1 MQIQI
6 QRIFIYILLI
16 SLAWGCK
23 AKKPLTSSTNTSGQ
37 ESASPSL
44 LTFDKGTVSK
54 AEFERVYAKN
64 NGGLEEASKHTT
76 AQLRE
81 YLDLYINFKRKV
93 FEAESMGLDTTPAFN
108 QEFETYRKQ
117 LVQPYLSAKEVEE
130 QLIKEAYERS
140 KMSVDASHLL
150 IGVEQDASPEDT
162 LVAYQK
168 IMAIRDSIANGQKE
182 FEEMTV
188 KYSTDPSAK
197 QNKGRL
203 GYFNVF
209 EMVYPFE
216 TAAFTTDKG
225 NVSMPIRTRF
235 GYHLINVHDKQSI
248 EGKKHVSHIIIRVGD
263 RYSAKT
269 EEEAQAKIQEIY
281 EKLKAGEDF
290 ATLAS
295 QFSDDPSSSGKG
307 GDLGTGRLLAEMEN
321 AKYTLDEGEF
331 SEPFTTR
338 FGHHILKVTKV
349 DKLPPFEEAQIELK
363 QKISR
368 DSRSQLGRQALI
380 QRIKNENGFKLDDA
394 SFALFKEGLDE
405 NFPRGNWQPDTAQ
418 EVMYENTLFTLDNG
432 NYKVSIQ
439 DFIDYY
445 QKSRIRKS
453 GMTPAQAAESMKT
466 SYVEQKLLE
475 YEEAQLPKK
484 NPEFRHLVQEY
495 RDGILLFTL
504 MERKVWKKA
513 VEDTMGLQNY
523 YQAHQDSFHKDQT
536 IDVREFRTTERA
548 PIDEAKKMLA
558 QGMSE
563 AQIDSVLNQ
572 TSSLTLRIISQ
583 TYEKGD
589 PELPAEIFEKEV
601 GYQSDILGENNFF
614 RLLVVQE
621 KHPAGIP
628 PLEKVKSEAITR
640 YQDYLEQQWLKE
652 LAEKYP
658 VEIDEDVFASLFK

>member
-6 QRIFIYILLI
+6 QRVFIYFLLI

-23 AKKPLTSSTNTSGQ
+23 AKKPLTNSTSTSVQ
-37 ESASPSL
+37 EPASPAL
-44 LTFDKGTVSK
+44 LTFDKGTVTQ

-64 NGGLEEASKHTT
+64 NGGQEEASKHTT
-76 AQLRE
+76 EQLRE
-81 YLDLYINFKRKV
+81 YLDLYVNFKRKV
-93 FEAESMGLDTTPAFN
+93 FEAEAMGLDTTPAFK

-130 QLIKEAYERS
+130 QLIREAYERS
-140 KMSVDASHLL
+140 KMTVDASHLL
-150 IGVEQDASPEDT
+150 ISVAQDASPEDT
-162 LVAYQK
+162 MVAYQK
-168 IMAIRDSIANGQKE
+168 IMAIRDSISSGQKD
-182 FEEMTV
+182 FGEMAI

-197 QNKGRL
+197 QNQGRL

-216 TAAFTTDKG
+216 SAAFTTDAG
-225 NVSMPIRTRF
+225 SVSMPVRTRF
-235 GYHLINVHDKQSI
+235 GYHLIKVHDKQSLD
-248 EGKKHVSHIIIRVGD
+248 GKKQVAHIIIRVGD

-269 EEEAQAKIQEIY
+269 EEEAKAKIQEIY
-281 EKLKAGEDF
+281 QKLKAGEEF

-295 QFSDDPSSSGKG
+295 QFSDDPSSAGKG
-307 GDLGTGRLLAEMEN
+307 GDLGTGRLLLEMEN
-321 AKYTLDEGEF
+321 VKRNLSEGEY

-338 FGHHILKVTKV
+338 FGHHIMKVTKV
-349 DKLPPFEEAQIELK
+349 DKLPPFEEAQLELK

-380 QRIKNENGFKLDDA
+380 QRIKNENGFNIDDA
-394 SFALFKEGLDE
+394 SFALFKETLDE
-405 NFPRGNWQPDTAQ
+405 NFPRGNWQPDSAQ
-418 EVMYENTLFTLDNG
+418 VIMYENALFTLDNG
-432 NYKVSIQ
+432 NHKVRIQ

-445 QKSRIRKS
+445 QKARIRKP
-453 GMTPAQAAESMKT
+453 GMTPAQAAESIKT
-466 SYVEQKLLE
+466 AFVEQQLLA

-513 VEDTMGLQNY
+513 VEDTTGLKNY
-523 YQAHQDSFHKDQT
+523 YEAHQDSFHKDQT
-536 IDVREFRTTERA
+536 IDVREFRTTEKG
-548 PIDEAKKMLA
+548 PIEKVQQMLNE
-558 QGMSE
+558 GMSE

-589 PELPAEIFEKEV
+589 PEIPAGIFEKEI

-658 VEIDEDVFASLFK
+658 VEIDEDVFARLFK